1 MAFWKRAWVRVLVQ
15 RRPRCHVAST
25 HPPQPWSLVCM
36 VRTQVPHLAQCS
48 EGAGGADLVQAMP
61 ANCAGRGPPAGVG
74 GGPARGRGREPQAC
88 ETPPPPRCLSPGFG
102 FLSLE
107 VEALLGDVVVW
118 LALWFLSSRSCGGS
132 WRWPLVWGGVF
143 LPLAPCCPAGDLV
156 WVVCYPPPLQLT
168 GSGTRG
174 RGECSPVHRT
184 RVHTRTHWRACPQ
197 MGTRG
202 VTRHHVRLTR
212 AAPL

>member
-1 MAFWKRAWVRVLVQ
+1 MSWCSDVRAAMWHLPTLPSPGPSSAWSGHRSPTWPSALKELGAQTWYRLCPLTVQGAVPLRVWVVAQLEGEAENL
-15 RRPRCHVAST
+15 RPAS
-25 HPPQPWSLVCM
+25 P
-36 VRTQVPHLAQCS
+36 
-48 EGAGGADLVQAMP
+48 
-61 ANCAGRGPPAGVG
+61 
-74 GGPARGRGREPQAC
+74 
-88 ETPPPPRCLSPGFG
+88 PPPPRCLSPGFG